1 VSVLLGNG
9 DGTFQP
15 AQSFAAGFSPSS
27 VVVGDFNGDGR
38 PDLAVANAGLDTGYG
53 STVSVLLGNV
63 DGTFQ
68 PARNF
73 DTNNYGRSVA
83 VGDFNGDG
91 RLDLAVANDGFND
104 GSMFVG
110 KCEGNVDGALQLVG
124 SIDAA
129 SVARAVFVGYRV

>member
-91 RLDLAVANDGFND
+91 RLDLAVANASSND
-104 GSMFVG
+104 GSVMIDIIDVTYNAATVSKETGVGASRHEADFVG
-110 KCEGNVDGALQLVG
+110 
-124 SIDAA
+124 
-129 SVARAVFVGYRV
+129 

>member
-1 VSVLLGNG
+1 
-9 DGTFQP
+9 
-15 AQSFAAGFSPSS
+15 FAAGFSPSS

-38 PDLAVANAGLDTGYG
+38 LDLAVANAGLDAGLDTGYG

-83 VGDFNGDG
+83 VGDVNGDG
-91 RLDLAVANDGFND
+91 RLDLAVANASFDAGYET
-104 GSMFVG
+104 VTILA
-110 KCEGNVDGALQLVG
+110 GNVDATLHPMPPFGPDDTAGSVSVG
-124 SIDAA
+124 
-129 SVARAVFVGYRV
+129 